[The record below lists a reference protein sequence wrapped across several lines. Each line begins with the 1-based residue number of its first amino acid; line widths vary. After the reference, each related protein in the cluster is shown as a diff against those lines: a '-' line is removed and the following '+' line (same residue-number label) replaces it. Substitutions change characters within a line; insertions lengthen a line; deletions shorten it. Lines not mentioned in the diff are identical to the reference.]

1 MIAGKSII
9 WSLLKPCTYLPMSR
23 ISLRTCVCLEHHLLY
38 FFVLRVP
45 ISFRQSP
52 PSLDFLNTA
61 FCLFLFHPHRTSSS
75 VRDKSR
81 EPFSSSEE
89 SSEGEED
96 APNIADSRRSTG
108 SWFGSALGSDADGS
122 MDAPARSHSK
132 NFISIFTGLTG
143 DSSGVVK
150 GSSAD
155 TYYHSKSTPT
165 SVQTSVSEAVFPES
179 EGGESDGSL
188 GFHSRPNSR
197 LSGNI
202 RGSTDGTGFTPAASP
217 SSQSS
222 FKNPSGRTSLS
233 VFVNRLFGMGNTAL
247 ATGQDLTEEP
257 VMVEKEDATG
267 WQRSSQAPY
276 PIIDIDRW
284 MSGGPT
290 GREFRV
296 RRMLKSGI
304 LQDCVVCLSQ
314 GRLLEGIEIA
324 EKPGFVY
331 KIEERDI
338 GSLIQITRKKS
349 MQNHLKLH
357 FEVEQPATSA
367 DAEPAVTM
375 EYVELFSDD
384 SNEIVAALDAMVK
397 EQAKEEDATT

>member
-1 MIAGKSII
+1 M
-9 WSLLKPCTYLPMSR
+9 
-23 ISLRTCVCLEHHLLY
+23 
-38 FFVLRVP
+38 
-45 ISFRQSP
+45 
-52 PSLDFLNTA
+52 
-61 FCLFLFHPHRTSSS
+61 
-75 VRDKSR
+75 RDKSR

-96 APNIADSRRSTG
+96 PPNIAESRRSTG
-108 SWFGSALGSDADGS
+108 SWFGSVLGSDADGS
-122 MDAPARSHSK
+122 IDAPARSQSK
-132 NFISIFTGLTG
+132 TFISIFTGLTG
-143 DSSGVVK
+143 DSSGADK
-150 GSSAD
+150 GSSLD
-155 TYYHSKSTPT
+155 TYHHAKSTPT
-165 SVQTSVSEAVFPES
+165 SVQTSVSEAAFLES
-179 EGGESDGSL
+179 EGGESDGRL

-202 RGSTDGTGFTPAASP
+202 RGDGTGFTPAASP

-247 ATGQDLTEEP
+247 APGRDLSEEP
-257 VMVEKEDATG
+257 VMVEKEDGAG
-267 WQRSSQAPY
+267 GLQRPSQATY

-304 LQDCVVCLSQ
+304 LQDCVVCLSR
-314 GRLLEGIEIA
+314 GRMLEGIEIA

-338 GSLIQITRKKS
+338 TSLIQITRKKS

-375 EYVELFSDD
+375 EHVEFFSDD

-397 EQAKEEDATT
+397 EQVNEEDATT